1 MMRKPLFI
9 AGTAA
14 LLLSAGAA
22 QAQKV
27 GTYSGTADDGTF
39 ISFSVDKNGT
49 AGAFRFVNG
58 DVNFQAQCTHPAR
71 VASEGW
77 GFFVGQDIVD
87 GNNPFHSGND
97 YYDTRGSMHFTGPNT
112 IKGTITS
119 YTAVF
124 VPGNDPPAKA
134 QFCKSAKQNFVL
146 TFQAAPVRD
155 QKPTATVL
163 EKRIGH

>member
-1 MMRKPLFI
+1 MIRNTLLI
-9 AGTAA
+9 AVALACAA
-14 LLLSAGAA
+14 GSA

-58 DVNFQAQCTHPAR
+58 DVNFQAQCTHPVRTAN
-71 VASEGW
+71 EGW
-77 GFFVGQDIVD
+77 GFFLGQDIVD
-87 GNNPFHSGND
+87 GSNDFHSGND
-97 YYDTRGSMHFTGPNT
+97 YYDTRGSMHFTGPKT

-119 YTAVF
+119 VTAVF
-124 VPGNDPPAKA
+124 TPNGDPPTKA
-134 QFCKSAKQNFVL
+134 QFCKSAKQAFTL
-146 TFQAAPVRD
+146 TLQTAPLRN
-155 QKPTATVL
+155 QRPTAAVL